1 MTTINKFVFFTNM
14 ALVPLTTFFA
24 GYAANDTN
32 VNLYKV
38 GFFLLVAVVNLMSAI
53 GYVRENYTE
62 EEFLNGHR

>member
-1 MTTINKFVFFTNM
+1 M

>member
-1 MTTINKFVFFTNM
+1 M

-38 GFFLLVAVVNLMSAI
+38 GFFILVAVVNLMSAV
-53 GYVRENYTE
+53 GYVRENYIQTE
-62 EEFLNGHR
+62 ITYEH